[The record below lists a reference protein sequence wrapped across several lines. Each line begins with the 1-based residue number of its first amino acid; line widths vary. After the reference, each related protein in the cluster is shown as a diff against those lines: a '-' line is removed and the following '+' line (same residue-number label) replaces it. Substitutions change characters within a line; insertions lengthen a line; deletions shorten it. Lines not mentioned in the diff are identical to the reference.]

1 MFNIDFRIPQL
12 LAGHFSNA
20 LSDLEEEELKLWIN
34 ASSENLLY
42 YNQFKDEQVIANK
55 LQQFQE
61 LSDEMEVVVWNK
73 TLQKLGDVHPQNE
86 IPNLDKKVKKLWAR
100 IAVAAAIALV
110 VGTLAILLNVFQH
123 PRTKQNL
130 VATDGYNDIAAVKT
144 AATLTLANGRK
155 IILSNAA
162 NGKLATEAG
171 VSISKTTDGQLI
183 YSVIPTEN
191 DNGNSFNTLLTANG
205 EQYQIILPDQTRAWL
220 NAASSITYPTSFANT
235 KRREVTIK
243 GEIYFEVAKD
253 KVHPFIVKT
262 NTQSIQ
268 VMGTHFNVNS
278 YDNEPVVKTTLLEGA
293 VTVFTNK
300 DKVILKPMQES
311 INRGGKLAVED
322 ADDADEAIAW
332 KKGYLQFNDENLESV
347 MRKISRWYDVEIV
360 FVGKPGNQKFN
371 GIISRSKGLK
381 SAIKIIEAAGN
392 VNFKMEGR
400 KLFVKT

>member
-1 MFNIDFRIPQL
+1 MFNKEFRIPQL
-12 LAGHFSNA
+12 LAGHFSNV

-61 LSDEMEVVVWNK
+61 LSNEMEVAVWNK
-73 TLQKLGDVHPQNE
+73 TIQKLGDAYPHNE
-86 IPNLDKKVKKLWAR
+86 IPKLNKKVKKLWPR

-110 VGTLAILLNVFQH
+110 VGTLAIVMNVFQH
-123 PRTKQNL
+123 PRAKQNL
-130 VATDGYNDIAAVKT
+130 VATDGNNDFAAVKT

-191 DNGNSFNTLLTANG
+191 DNGNSYNTLLTANG

-220 NAASSITYPTSFANT
+220 NAASSITYPTSFANA

-278 YDNEPVVKTTLLEGA
+278 YDNEPVVKTTLLEGS

-311 INRGGKLAVED
+311 INRAGKLAVKD

-332 KKGYLQFNDENLESV
+332 KNGYLQFNDENLESV

-400 KLFVKT
+400 KLFVKI